1 MNLNEIKEKIGFDV
15 KDSVYNE
22 QIIHYINIKLASL
35 GQPIY
40 SGAQQSQFIEL
51 AQGVIKNL
59 REKNKLLSNYYPPVD
74 QRIQAFLDNYFSDI
88 TGLPKLSL
96 PTKTFILDRYGL
108 ARVLSLP
115 PEKDDFKSEYINSYR
130 IKQGVLHNPASD
142 RRTTAGVFHVA
153 EGGLSIPNDKK
164 AVPKL
169 TSYLLLLNAFNPPKD
184 LMKLPFTSTQKE
196 QAELFVSLLL
206 RPIVVPEVPGVTEAK
221 SMEVRFF
228 VPGNFVSNLDF
239 VESIFGNAGDPFLPE
254 NDAALDFDHW
264 TGTTGCV
271 ILAPH
276 LTKLT
281 KKSLGLPHWD
291 NATERQR
298 KDGMCYKD
306 ENELYNDGQAFKI
319 TLRTDDGII
328 VTVIADNYFGYCKKE
343 VKTQI
348 SFSANLIGN
357 VEEEHA
363 GGALVFP
370 SYQLGDEFYDDNQF
384 IKNNTTFEENIKLHS
399 SFMDINHDDGYAID
413 KNYPKIWYVPENAKF
428 SIITQSITWNW
439 KGKDVTI
446 KLRPDHVYILPSGY
460 KIRCEKNP
468 YIPSWRLVG
477 TVAEGTFCHKPST
490 VSGGGKSE
498 ISKCIGNSILY
509 GPFFIADFENDM
521 KKVDEIINY
530 DYSKRY
536 KIPLP
541 NKVGHIS
548 RKLLSPDRSLGSVIK
563 MLTPS
568 PDFTDEYNE
577 WLNSIPNYIKGIVFI
592 IKRLYKPEWE
602 QNWKDYFSVDI
613 VNGEF
618 GHELKY
624 NQRKIIASYLRVGLL
639 KDRTWRTFKLRQDF
653 IPSDK
658 IQMEDDITA
667 SIVLPANYF
676 ENLNTAYKHNS
687 IKIAQ
692 NCEYRFF
699 QRPDEVIYRGYD
711 KQAEKD
717 ISSPNTFISNFEPL
731 TIEDA
736 KRMLDDIIG
745 FENFS
750 EPMKQFIKKF
760 VEEPDTTYFVSSDHP
775 RIVNGKPSKNLR
787 YLQNRQDII
796 NPIDKYIAEVGVRL
810 HRKIGDKQ
818 PVIFPV
824 NAVLPG
830 KLNNPPDPKNNHRP
844 LAVYNPIHYFEL
856 PELFMD
862 FVCSLT
868 GKSPSTTGA
877 GSEGALTKG
886 PFNALLPIYDLNNAL
901 VSYILTGY
909 NVFTSSTGYI
919 GPKFKVEHDISLFIP
934 EIWSRLTPE
943 ERDPKFL
950 ISEGHF
956 EKVNDFEHNGK
967 LVKASVLG
975 YRMTS
980 KFVRNFF
987 GRVFENPEVV
997 FSEEMLKPELQDMDV
1012 FVDGVNNIVE
1022 SMQRVALNYFED
1034 GSINYAVT
1042 PLKALL
1048 HIMAYGNYEGKT
1060 LDDEEIRNMFTYEY
1074 MINSEW
1080 YKERLLAKQLYD
1092 IEFTKKQVTYM
1103 QNFFKSNLYDNQT
1116 DELKLAEKIEK
1127 AKEKLTYYK
1136 TPEYLKSLV
1145 GTIGR
1150 DPNCIK

>member
-1 MNLNEIKEKIGFDV
+1 MDLKTIKEKIGLNEDAFQN
-15 KDSVYNE
+15 KD
-22 QIIHYINIKLASL
+22 QMIHYINIKLASL

-40 SGAQQSQFIEL
+40 EGVTETQFIDL
-51 AQGVIKNL
+51 AQGLIRNL
-59 REKNKLLSNYYPPVD
+59 REKNRILSNYYSPVD
-74 QRIQAFLDNYFSDI
+74 QRIQNFIDNYFSDI
-88 TGLPKLSL
+88 TGLPKISL
-96 PTKTFILDRYGL
+96 PTRTFILDRYGL

-115 PEKDDFKSEYINSYR
+115 PDKDDFKSEFVNSYR

-142 RRTTAGVFHVA
+142 RRTTAGVFHIA
-153 EGGLSIPNDKK
+153 EGGMAIPADKL
-164 AVPKL
+164 AVPKI
-169 TSYLLLLNAFNPPKD
+169 TIYKLLLNALNPPKE
-184 LMKLPFTSTQKE
+184 LLRLPFTSTQQK

-206 RPIVVPEVPGVTEAK
+206 RPIVVPEVPGIISHK
-221 SMEVRFF
+221 SMEIRFF
-228 VPGNFVSNLDF
+228 APGNLVSNLDF
-239 VESIFGNAGDPFLPE
+239 LESIFGNAGDPFLPE
-254 NDAALDFDHW
+254 NDAALDFEHW

-281 KKSLGLPHWD
+281 KKELGLPSWE

-298 KDGMCYKD
+298 RDGMCYKSED
-306 ENELYNDGQAFKI
+306 ELYNNGQAFKV
-319 TLRTDDGII
+319 TLRTDEGII

-348 SFSANLIGN
+348 SFSANLFGN

-363 GGALVFP
+363 GGAMVFP

-384 IKNNTTFEENIKLHS
+384 IKNNTTFEENIKLHAD
-399 SFMDINHDDGYAID
+399 FMDVNLDDGYAVD
-413 KNYPKIWYVPENAKF
+413 KKYPDIIYVPENAKF
-428 SIITQSITWNW
+428 SLINQTVSWNW
-439 KGKDVTI
+439 KNKDVTI
-446 KLRPDHVYILPSGY
+446 KLKPNNIYILPSGY
-460 KIRCEKNP
+460 KIRAEKNP
-468 YIPSWRLVG
+468 YVPSWRLIG

-509 GPFFIADFENDM
+509 GPFFIADFENDI

-536 KIPLP
+536 RIVLPDKIGHKSRRLLDP
-541 NKVGHIS
+541 N
-548 RKLLSPDRSLGSVIK
+548 RSLGSVIK

-568 PDFTDEYNE
+568 PDFTDEYND
-577 WLNSIPNYIKGIVFI
+577 WLSTIPNYIKGLVFI
-592 IKRLYKPEWE
+592 IKRFYKQEWGE
-602 QNWKDYFSVDI
+602 NWKDYFSVDI
-613 VNGEF
+613 VNGDF
-618 GHELKY
+618 GHELKF
-624 NQRKIIASYLRVGLL
+624 NQRKIVATYLRVGLL
-639 KDRTWRTFKLRQDF
+639 KDRSWRTFKLRQDY

-676 ENLNTAYKHNS
+676 EYLNPAYKNRS
-687 IKIAQ
+687 VKIIQ

-711 KQAEKD
+711 KQAEAD
-717 ISSPNTFISNFEPL
+717 ISFPNTFISNFEPL
-731 TIEDA
+731 TLEDA
-736 KRMLDDIIG
+736 KRIVDDVIA
-745 FENFS
+745 FDSFS

-760 VEEPDTTYFVSSDHP
+760 IEEQDTEYFVSSDHP
-775 RIVNGKPSKNLR
+775 RLVNGKPSKNLR
-787 YLQNRQDII
+787 YLQNRQDLI

-810 HRKIGDKQ
+810 HRKIPANK

-830 KLNNPPDPKNNHRP
+830 KLNNPPDPVNKYRP

-862 FVCSLT
+862 FICSLS

-886 PFNALLPIYDLNNAL
+886 PFNALLPIIDLNNAL
-901 VSYILTGY
+901 VSYILTAY
-909 NVFTSSTGYI
+909 EVFTSSTGYI
-919 GPKFKVEHDISLFIP
+919 GPNFKVEHDISLFIP
-934 EIWSRLTPE
+934 EIWSRLSPA

-956 EKVNDFEHNGK
+956 EKVNDFEYNGE
-967 LVKASVLG
+967 LIKASILG

-980 KFVRNFF
+980 KFVHNFF

-997 FSEEMLKPELQDMDV
+997 FTEEMLKPELQDMDV
-1012 FVDGVNNIVE
+1012 FIDGVKNIVD
-1022 SMQRVALNYFED
+1022 SMQRVANYYFED
-1034 GSINYAVT
+1034 GSIEYAVP

-1060 LDDEEIRNMFTYEY
+1060 LQDKDIRDMFTYEY
-1074 MINSEW
+1074 LINSEW
-1080 YKERLLAKQLYD
+1080 YNSRLLAKQLFD
-1092 IEFTKKQVTYM
+1092 IELVKKQINYI
-1103 QNFFKSNLYDNQT
+1103 QNFLKSGLYDTDN
-1116 DELKLAEKIEK
+1116 DELNLKDRLNK
-1127 AKEKLTYYK
+1127 AKELLIYYK